1 MNIAGKLAGS
11 GSIKIWLHKAINTQK
26 GATSGPFIL
35 KLEKSLPGKAF
46 QMPILIP
53 KHFNSRIY
61 VCIYLFIILYLNER
75 EKKAEVLFSRCVESD
90 IRDDKKLEL
99 HNVEYDKGNN

>member
-1 MNIAGKLAGS
+1 M
-11 GSIKIWLHKAINTQK
+11 
-26 GATSGPFIL
+26 
-35 KLEKSLPGKAF
+35 
-46 QMPILIP
+46 
-53 KHFNSRIY
+53 
-61 VCIYLFIILYLNER
+61 YLFIYMFILLYLKER